1 MVFFLGILFLLYTWE
16 KNTGSVPAAKQPA
29 PSEDLVYY
37 REAWYRP
44 RKGLETVLAI
54 GVDQA
59 AVDGTLRRDQAY
71 EQADFLLLLVI
82 DRENESCSAIHINRD
97 TMAEISMLDD
107 NTNEALGTMTAQLAL
122 AHTYGN
128 SPTARCRNTVAAVSG
143 LLYGIEI
150 DYYFALTMDGIV
162 LLNDLAGG
170 VTVVVMDDLSE
181 VDSEL
186 VQGEAVTLQ
195 GRQALAYVQAR
206 RGLEDP
212 SNLRRMERQRQYLE
226 SLQKQL
232 RLCVEG
238 DGSFITSTILE
249 LNEYLT
255 SDCSVEKMS
264 ALADLL
270 EEYGVAE
277 YRTLE
282 GEATMGEKYVEY
294 YVDEAAARDMVMEM
308 FYEKAG

>member
-143 LLYGIEI
+143 L
-150 DYYFALTMDGIV
+150 
-162 LLNDLAGG
+162 
-170 VTVVVMDDLSE
+170 VVMDDLSE

-186 VQGEAVTLQ
+186 VQGETVTLQ

-308 FYEKAG
+308 FYEEAG